1 MIGAADSFLAEARR
15 VARLKHPSILPVYD
29 VGLEGD
35 DCFFVSEYVE
45 GGSLADCLIKGHLSA
60 DQACRWI
67 SCIADALEHAH
78 TSGVIHR
85 DIKPANILIDAH
97 DRALLADFGIAQSS
111 RKTGACA
118 PSIGTLRYMAPE
130 QLDGQAAVPQSDI
143 YSLGVVLHEAL
154 TGKPPYS
161 SGEPNTL
168 RREIGSGAT
177 FSKDVPSHLVPVF
190 RKALSKDPGHR
201 FGSATEFAAA
211 LRSHPKTRSMLP
223 LAAAAVAGL
232 LIFAAFRSQQQTTEP
247 ATAAADQATAPPE
260 TDILASPATRKEMP
274 YPLPPFNRRR
284 WVATAPD
291 AGKTFEFDRSTGWWS
306 ETDSTGKPA
315 FSFRQ
320 TRLTDNFIDLAD
332 PRRPVWIRLKSA
344 TAEICDSPDYR
355 VTGILQRGSW
365 ADSEAS
371 PLPPAL
377 SQKISL
383 TAPRASLEHYVQ
395 RLSQMTGVPILLNLS
410 ALTLE
415 GITKNQSFAL
425 DEQDQEASAV
435 LMTILRKA
443 DPEDRLRPV
452 LRATDDGHT
461 AIDITT
467 KQALSK

>member
-1 MIGAADSFLAEARR
+1 M
-15 VARLKHPSILPVYD
+15 
-29 VGLEGD
+29 
-35 DCFFVSEYVE
+35 
-45 GGSLADCLIKGHLSA
+45 
-60 DQACRWI
+60 
-67 SCIADALEHAH
+67 
-78 TSGVIHR
+78 
-85 DIKPANILIDAH
+85 
-97 DRALLADFGIAQSS
+97 
-111 RKTGACA
+111 
-118 PSIGTLRYMAPE
+118 
-130 QLDGQAAVPQSDI
+130 
-143 YSLGVVLHEAL
+143 
-154 TGKPPYS
+154 
-161 SGEPNTL
+161 
-168 RREIGSGAT
+168 
-177 FSKDVPSHLVPVF
+177 
-190 RKALSKDPGHR
+190 
-201 FGSATEFAAA
+201 
-211 LRSHPKTRSMLP
+211 
-223 LAAAAVAGL
+223 
-232 LIFAAFRSQQQTTEP
+232 
-247 ATAAADQATAPPE
+247 
-260 TDILASPATRKEMP
+260 
-274 YPLPPFNRRR
+274 
-284 WVATAPD
+284 
-291 AGKTFEFDRSTGWWS
+291 
-306 ETDSTGKPA
+306 
-315 FSFRQ
+315 
-320 TRLTDNFIDLAD
+320 
-332 PRRPVWIRLKSA
+332 WIRLKSA